1 MVDCKNVMYRS
12 DTGLSQKPQRFRTHP
27 GVQVVGK
34 IRDKSRLH
42 IAIQCQVERGAGKIK
57 DKKFLFLI
65 QHFVK
70 FNPKLRPLFSFHY
83 K

>member
-1 MVDCKNVMYRS
+1 MFMYWS

-57 DKKFLFLI
+57 DKKFLFLYSAFCQI
-65 QHFVK
+65 LSSIKTPVFISLQI
-70 FNPKLRPLFSFHY
+70 S
-83 K
+83 